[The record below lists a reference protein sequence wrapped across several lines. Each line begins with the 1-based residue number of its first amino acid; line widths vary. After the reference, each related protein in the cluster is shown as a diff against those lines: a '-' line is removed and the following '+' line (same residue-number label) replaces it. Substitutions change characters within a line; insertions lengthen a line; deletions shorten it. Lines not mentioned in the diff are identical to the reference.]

1 MHPISHHLRAIIL
14 DYGMVL
20 CRQPSLGEIDRIA
33 QIFGVDHATFW
44 QLYEKHRG
52 AYDKNDI
59 EGKEY
64 WDRFASDTNT
74 HLDDDTIEQLL
85 RWDIEIW
92 SNLEQPLLSWTRS
105 LRVAGFQ
112 TALLSNLHLGFS
124 AHMRSSSEWLQLFDH
139 LIFSS
144 EVRLIK
150 PDPAIFLN
158 CLQALR
164 VKPEQALFI
173 DDRDANVETAI
184 ALGVCAIKYES
195 VPQLA
200 TNLKALQFPVLP
212 PSL

>member
-1 MHPISHHLRAIIL
+1 MRPISHHLRAIIL

-64 WDRFASDTNT
+64 WGRFASDTNT

-112 TALLSNLHLGFS
+112 TALLSNLHLRFS
-124 AHMRSSSEWLQLFDH
+124 AHLRSNSEWLQLFDH

-144 EVRLIK
+144 EVGLLK

-158 CLQALR
+158 CLEALR

-173 DDRDANVETAI
+173 DDRGANVETAI
-184 ALGVCAIKYES
+184 ALGIYAIKYES

-200 TNLKALQFPVLP
+200 KNLKVLQFPVLP
-212 PSL
+212 T

>member
-44 QLYEKHRG
+44 QFYEKHRG

-64 WDRFASDTNT
+64 WGRFASDTNT

-105 LRVAGFQ
+105 LRVVGFQ
-112 TALLSNLHLGFS
+112 TALLSNLHLRFS
-124 AHMRSSSEWLQLFDH
+124 AHLRSNSEWLQLFDH

-144 EVRLIK
+144 EVRLLK

-158 CLQALR
+158 CLEALR

-173 DDRDANVETAI
+173 DDRGANVETAI
-184 ALGVCAIKYES
+184 ALGIYAIKYES

-200 TNLKALQFPVLP
+200 KNLKALQFPVLP
-212 PSL
+212 T

>member
-1 MHPISHHLRAIIL
+1 MRPISHHLRAIIL

-20 CRQPSLGEIDRIA
+20 CRQPSLGELDRIA

-44 QLYEKHRG
+44 QLYEKHRS

-64 WDRFASDTNT
+64 WGRFASDTNT

-112 TALLSNLHLGFS
+112 TALLSNLHLRFS
-124 AHMRSSSEWLQLFDH
+124 AHLRSHSEWLQLFDH

-144 EVRLIK
+144 EVRLLK

-158 CLQALR
+158 CLEALH

-173 DDRDANVETAI
+173 DDRGANVETAI
-184 ALGVCAIKYES
+184 ALGIYAIKYES

-200 TNLKALQFPVLP
+200 KNLKALQFPVLP
-212 PSL
+212 T

>member
-1 MHPISHHLRAIIL
+1 
-14 DYGMVL
+14 
-20 CRQPSLGEIDRIA
+20 SLAEIDRIA

-64 WDRFASDTNT
+64 WGRFASDTNT
-74 HLDDDTIEQLL
+74 HLDDDTMEQLL

-124 AHMRSSSEWLQLFDH
+124 AHMRSRSEWLRLFDY
-139 LIFSS
+139 FSKLARGQIGNS
-144 EVRLIK
+144 GPKPLGGLPRL
-150 PDPAIFLN
+150 PAGN
-158 CLQALR
+158 CSLSPIAGQVGRGRKTLR
-164 VKPEQALFI
+164 SA
-173 DDRDANVETAI
+173 
-184 ALGVCAIKYES
+184 
-195 VPQLA
+195 
-200 TNLKALQFPVLP
+200 
-212 PSL
+212 